1 MRRRL
6 YFLLP
11 STERVRQV
19 VNELLLTR
27 IEERYIHVVARE
39 GTPLEQLPEATLLQ
53 KSDFVHGI
61 EQGLAVGGATGVFV
75 GLIAVSLPPAD
86 LVLGG
91 GALLGIALAGA
102 GIGAWVSGMIA
113 SDVPSSRLK
122 EFQHAIADGQF
133 LMMIDVPKGQVEA
146 VTAMIKRH
154 YPEADMHGIEP
165 TIPAFP

>member
-11 STERVRQV
+11 SIERARQV
-19 VNELLLTR
+19 VNEMLLAR
-27 IEERYIHVVARE
+27 IEERHIHVLAKA

-53 KSDFVHGI
+53 KSDFVHGL
-61 EQGLAVGGATGVFV
+61 EQGLAVGGATGVLA
-75 GLIAVSLPPAD
+75 GLVAVSLPSAG

-113 SDVPSSRLK
+113 TDVPSSRLK
-122 EFQHAIADGQF
+122 EFQHAIADGQL
-133 LMMIDVPKGQVEA
+133 LMMIDVPKSQVDT

-154 YPEADMHGIEP
+154 HPEADMHGIEP

>member
-11 STERVRQV
+11 SNERARQV
-19 VNELLLTR
+19 VNELLLAR
-27 IEERYIHVVARE
+27 IEERHIHVLAKA

-53 KSDFVHGI
+53 RSDFVHGL
-61 EQGLAVGGATGVFV
+61 EQGLTVGGVTGVLA
-75 GLIAVSLPPAD
+75 GLVAISFPPAG

-102 GIGAWVSGMIA
+102 GIGAWASGMIA
-113 SDVPSSRLK
+113 TDVPSSRLR
-122 EFQHAIADGQF
+122 EFQHAIDNGQL
-133 LMMIDVPKGQVEA
+133 LMMIDVPKSQVDT

-154 YPEADMHGIEP
+154 HPEADMHGIEP